1 MVRKEN
7 SMKKKIS
14 IGAAIALMAVIA
26 TITFS
31 VTMIFSRNQFDTMM
45 QDIKSREA
53 VYTKLAEV
61 DATVRN
67 NYIGEID
74 QTVLM
79 DGITAGYMRGLGD
92 RYAKYYTAEE
102 YKKEVD
108 SLNGNLVGIGVE
120 VTASDSGYI
129 LVHDVYD
136 GAPAQEAGIQ
146 KDDLIIAVNGTQVSM
161 SNVTEMMNSL
171 QGEPGTTLTLTVRR
185 NNQDI
190 PFEIVRK
197 TYEIPTVKYRMIDG
211 NAYIKITQFTTA
223 TETQFAQAI
232 ADAQADGATGII
244 FDLRDNPGGLVS
256 AATNILDKLL
266 PEGTIATATYKD
278 GTTKVIATSDAQELN
293 LPMVVLTNQ
302 NTASAAE
309 LFTQALRDYD
319 KAKSVGTTTYG
330 KGVMQQIEQLSDGS
344 AIEYTVAT
352 YATAKSENFNGVGIT
367 PDFEKESTL
376 DSTTQPTFEE
386 VTVDNDEQFKKA
398 VEVVNTLKQ

>member
-1 MVRKEN
+1 
-7 SMKKKIS
+7 MKKKIS
-14 IGAAIALMAVIA
+14 IGAAVALMAVIA

-31 VTMIFSRNQFDTMM
+31 VTMIFSRSQFDTMM

-61 DATVRN
+61 DAKVRN

-74 QTVLM
+74 QTTLM
-79 DGITAGYMRGLGD
+79 DGIIAGYMRGTSD
-92 RYAKYYTAEE
+92 RYARYYTAEE

-120 VTASDSGYI
+120 VTTSDSGYI

-136 GAPAQEAGIQ
+136 EAPAKDAGIQ
-146 KDDLIIAVNGTQVSM
+146 PGDLITVVNGKQVSV
-161 SNVTEMMNSL
+161 SNVSEMINSL

-185 NNQDI
+185 NNEDI

-197 TYEIPTVKYRMIDG
+197 NFEIPTVQYRMVDT
-211 NAYIKITQFTTA
+211 NAYIKITQFTSA
-223 TETQFAQAI
+223 TESQFAKAV
-232 ADAQADGATGII
+232 ADAQNNGATGII
-244 FDLRDNPGGLVS
+244 FDLRDNPGGLVE
-256 AATNILDKLL
+256 AATNMLDTLL
-266 PEGTIATATYKD
+266 PEGTIVTATYQD
-278 GTTKVIATSDAQELN
+278 GTTKVLATSDAQELD

-309 LFTQALRDYD
+309 LFTQALRDYE

-330 KGVMQQIEQLSDGS
+330 KGVMQNIEQLSDGS

-352 YATAKSENFNGVGIT
+352 YATAKSENFNGVGIK
-367 PDFEKESTL
+367 PDFEVASTI
-376 DSTTQPTFEE
+376 DAASQPTFEQ
-386 VTVDNDEQFKKA
+386 VSVDNDEQFKKA

>member
-1 MVRKEN
+1 
-7 SMKKKIS
+7 MKKKIS
-14 IGAAIALMAVIA
+14 IGATIALMAVVA

-61 DATVRN
+61 DAKVRN
-67 NYIGEID
+67 NYIGEVD
-74 QTVLM
+74 QTALM
-79 DGITAGYMRGLGD
+79 DGITAGYMRGIGD
-92 RYAKYYTAEE
+92 RYARYYTAEE
-102 YKKEVD
+102 YKKEID

-136 GAPAQEAGIQ
+136 DAPAKEAGIQ
-146 KDDLIIAVNGTQVSM
+146 SGDLITVVNGKQVSV
-161 SNVTEMMNSL
+161 SNVAEMVNSL

-185 NNQDI
+185 NNEDI

-197 TYEIPTVKYRMIDG
+197 NFEIPTVQYRMVDS
-211 NAYIKITQFTTA
+211 NAYIKISQFTSA
-223 TETQFAQAI
+223 TETQFSKAI
-232 ADAQADGATGII
+232 AEAQKSGATGII
-244 FDLRDNPGGLVS
+244 FDLRDNPGGLVE
-256 AATNILDKLL
+256 AATNMLDSLL
-266 PEGTIATATYKD
+266 PEGTIVTATYQD
-278 GTTKVIATSDAQELN
+278 GTTKVLATSDTEELN

-309 LFTQALRDYD
+309 LFTQALRDYE

-330 KGVMQQIEQLSDGS
+330 KGVMQNIEQLSDGS

-352 YATAKSENFNGVGIT
+352 YATAKSENFNGVGIK
-367 PDFEKESTL
+367 PDFEVTSAL
-376 DSTTQPTFEE
+376 DAASQPAFAD
-386 VTVDNDEQFKKA
+386 VSVDNDEQFKKA

>member
-1 MVRKEN
+1 
-7 SMKKKIS
+7 MKKKIS

-31 VTMIFSRNQFDTMM
+31 VTMIFSRSQFDTMM

-61 DATVRN
+61 DAKIRN

-74 QTVLM
+74 QTTLM
-79 DGITAGYMRGLGD
+79 DGISAGYMRGIGD
-92 RYAKYYTAEE
+92 RYARYYTAEQ

-120 VTASDSGYI
+120 VTTSDSGYI
-129 LVHDVYD
+129 LVHDTYD

-146 KDDLIIAVNGTQVSM
+146 AGDLIIMVNGTQVSVN
-161 SNVTEMMNSL
+161 NVSEMIDSL

-185 NNQDI
+185 NNEDI
-190 PFEIVRK
+190 PFEIVRRAF
-197 TYEIPTVKYRMIDG
+197 EIPTVQYRMVDT
-211 NAYIKITQFTTA
+211 NAYIKITQFTSA
-223 TETQFAQAI
+223 TESQFAEAI
-232 ADAQADGATGII
+232 ASAQKDGATGII
-244 FDLRDNPGGLVS
+244 FDLRENPGGLVE
-256 AATNILDKLL
+256 AATNILDTLL
-266 PEGTIATATYKD
+266 PEGTIATATYQD
-278 GTTKVIATSDAQELN
+278 GTTKVIAASDAEELN

-309 LFTQALRDYD
+309 LFTQALRDYG

-330 KGVMQQIEQLSDGS
+330 KGVMQNIEQLSDGS

-352 YATAKSENFNGVGIT
+352 YATAKSENFDGVGIK
-367 PDFEKESTL
+367 PDFEIESVI
-376 DSTTQPTFEE
+376 DAASQPAFED
-386 VTVDNDEQFKKA
+386 VTVDNDAQFKKA
-398 VEVVNTLKQ
+398 VEVVNTLK

>member
-1 MVRKEN
+1 
-7 SMKKKIS
+7 MKKKIS

-31 VTMIFSRNQFDTMM
+31 VTMIFSRSQFDTMM

-61 DATVRN
+61 DAKIRN

-74 QTVLM
+74 QTTLM
-79 DGITAGYMRGLGD
+79 DGISAGYMRGIGD
-92 RYAKYYTAEE
+92 RYARYYTAEQ

-120 VTASDSGYI
+120 VTTSDSGYI
-129 LVHDVYD
+129 LVHDTYD

-146 KDDLIIAVNGTQVSM
+146 AGDLIIMVNGTQVSVN
-161 SNVTEMMNSL
+161 NVSEMIDSL

-185 NNQDI
+185 NNEDI
-190 PFEIVRK
+190 PFEIVRRAF
-197 TYEIPTVKYRMIDG
+197 EIPTVQYRMVDT
-211 NAYIKITQFTTA
+211 NAYIKITQFTSA
-223 TETQFAQAI
+223 TESQFAEAI
-232 ADAQADGATGII
+232 ANAQKDGATGII
-244 FDLRDNPGGLVS
+244 FDLRENPGGLVE
-256 AATNILDKLL
+256 AATNILDTLL
-266 PEGTIATATYKD
+266 PEGTIATATYQD
-278 GTTKVIATSDAQELN
+278 GTTKVIAASDAEELN

-309 LFTQALRDYD
+309 LFTQALRDYG

-330 KGVMQQIEQLSDGS
+330 KGVMQNIEQLSDGS

-352 YATAKSENFNGVGIT
+352 YATAKSENFDGVGIK
-367 PDFEKESTL
+367 PDFEIESVINAA
-376 DSTTQPTFEE
+376 SQPAFED
-386 VTVDNDEQFKKA
+386 VTVDNDAQFKKA
-398 VEVVNTLKQ
+398 VEVVNTLK

>member
-1 MVRKEN
+1 
-7 SMKKKIS
+7 MKKKIS

-31 VTMIFSRNQFDTMM
+31 VTMIFSRSQFDTMM

-61 DATVRN
+61 DAKIRN

-74 QTVLM
+74 QTTLM
-79 DGITAGYMRGLGD
+79 DGISAGYMRGIGD
-92 RYAKYYTAEE
+92 RYAKYYTAEQ

-120 VTASDSGYI
+120 VTTSDSGYI
-129 LVHDVYD
+129 LVHDTYD

-146 KDDLIIAVNGTQVSM
+146 AGDLIIMVNGTQVSVN
-161 SNVTEMMNSL
+161 NVSEMIDSL

-185 NNQDI
+185 NNEDI
-190 PFEIVRK
+190 PFEIVRRAF
-197 TYEIPTVKYRMIDG
+197 EIPTVQYRMVDT
-211 NAYIKITQFTTA
+211 NAYIKITQFTSA
-223 TETQFAQAI
+223 TESQFAEAI
-232 ADAQADGATGII
+232 ANAQKDGATGII
-244 FDLRDNPGGLVS
+244 FDLRENPGGLVE
-256 AATNILDKLL
+256 AATNILDTLL
-266 PEGTIATATYKD
+266 PEGTIATATYQD
-278 GTTKVIATSDAQELN
+278 GTTKVIAASDAEELN

-309 LFTQALRDYD
+309 LFTQALRDYG

-330 KGVMQQIEQLSDGS
+330 KGVMQNIEQLSDGS

-352 YATAKSENFNGVGIT
+352 YATAKSENFDGVGIK
-367 PDFEKESTL
+367 PDFEIESVINAA
-376 DSTTQPTFEE
+376 SQPAFED
-386 VTVDNDEQFKKA
+386 VTVDNDAQFKKA
-398 VEVVNTLKQ
+398 VEVVNTLK

>member
-1 MVRKEN
+1 
-7 SMKKKIS
+7 MKKKIS

-31 VTMIFSRNQFDTMM
+31 VTMIFSRSQFDTMM

-61 DATVRN
+61 DAKIRN

-74 QTVLM
+74 LTTLM
-79 DGITAGYMRGLGD
+79 DGISAGYMRGIGD
-92 RYAKYYTAEE
+92 RYARYYTAEQ

-120 VTASDSGYI
+120 VTTSDSGYI
-129 LVHDVYD
+129 LVHDTYD

-146 KDDLIIAVNGTQVSM
+146 AGDLIIMVNGTQVSVN
-161 SNVTEMMNSL
+161 NVSEMIDSL

-185 NNQDI
+185 NNEDI
-190 PFEIVRK
+190 PFEIVRRAF
-197 TYEIPTVKYRMIDG
+197 EIPTVQYRMVDT
-211 NAYIKITQFTTA
+211 NAYIKITQFTSA
-223 TETQFAQAI
+223 TESQFAEAI
-232 ADAQADGATGII
+232 ASAQKDGATGII
-244 FDLRDNPGGLVS
+244 FDLRENPGGLVE
-256 AATNILDKLL
+256 AATNILDTLL
-266 PEGTIATATYKD
+266 PEGTIATATYQD
-278 GTTKVIATSDAQELN
+278 GTTKVIAASDAEELN

-309 LFTQALRDYD
+309 LFTQALRDYG

-330 KGVMQQIEQLSDGS
+330 KGVMQNIEQLSDGS

-352 YATAKSENFNGVGIT
+352 YATAKSENFDGVGIK
-367 PDFEKESTL
+367 PDFEIESVI
-376 DSTTQPTFEE
+376 DAASQPAFED
-386 VTVDNDEQFKKA
+386 VTVDNDAQFKKA
-398 VEVVNTLKQ
+398 VEVVNTLK

>member
-1 MVRKEN
+1 
-7 SMKKKIS
+7 MKKKIS
-14 IGAAIALMAVIA
+14 IGAAVALMAVIA

-31 VTMIFSRNQFDTMM
+31 VTMIFSRSQFDTMM

-61 DATVRN
+61 DAKVRN

-74 QTVLM
+74 QTTLM
-79 DGITAGYMRGLGD
+79 DGIIAGYMRGTSD
-92 RYAKYYTAEE
+92 RYARYYTAEE

-120 VTASDSGYI
+120 VTTSDSGYI

-136 GAPAQEAGIQ
+136 EAPAKDAGIQ
-146 KDDLIIAVNGTQVSM
+146 PGDLITVVNGKQVSV
-161 SNVTEMMNSL
+161 SNVSEMINSL

-185 NNQDI
+185 NNEDI

-197 TYEIPTVKYRMIDG
+197 NFEIPTVQYRMVDT
-211 NAYIKITQFTTA
+211 NAYIKITQFTSA
-223 TETQFAQAI
+223 TESQFAKAV
-232 ADAQADGATGII
+232 ADAQNNGATGII
-244 FDLRDNPGGLVS
+244 FDLRDNPGGLVE
-256 AATNILDKLL
+256 AATDMLDTLL
-266 PEGTIATATYKD
+266 PEGTIVTATYQD
-278 GTTKVIATSDAQELN
+278 GTTKVLATSDAQELD

-309 LFTQALRDYD
+309 LFTQALRDYE

-330 KGVMQQIEQLSDGS
+330 KGVMQNIEQLSDGS

-352 YATAKSENFNGVGIT
+352 YATAKSENFNGVGIK
-367 PDFEKESTL
+367 PDFEVASTI
-376 DSTTQPTFEE
+376 DAASQPTFEQ
-386 VTVDNDEQFKKA
+386 VSVDNDEQFKKA

>member
-1 MVRKEN
+1 
-7 SMKKKIS
+7 MKKKIS

-31 VTMIFSRNQFDTMM
+31 VTMIFSRSQFDTMM

-61 DATVRN
+61 DAKIRN

-74 QTVLM
+74 QTTLM
-79 DGITAGYMRGLGD
+79 DGISAGYMRGIGD
-92 RYAKYYTAEE
+92 RYARYYTAEQ

-120 VTASDSGYI
+120 VTTSDSGYI
-129 LVHDVYD
+129 LVHDTYD

-146 KDDLIIAVNGTQVSM
+146 AGDLIIMVNGTQVSVN
-161 SNVTEMMNSL
+161 NVSEMIDSL

-185 NNQDI
+185 NNEDI
-190 PFEIVRK
+190 PFEIVRRAF
-197 TYEIPTVKYRMIDG
+197 EIPTVQYRMVDT
-211 NAYIKITQFTTA
+211 NAYIKITQFTSA
-223 TETQFAQAI
+223 TESQFAEAI
-232 ADAQADGATGII
+232 ANAQKDGATGII
-244 FDLRDNPGGLVS
+244 FDLRENPGGLVE
-256 AATNILDKLL
+256 AATNILDTLL
-266 PEGTIATATYKD
+266 PEGTIATATYQD
-278 GTTKVIATSDAQELN
+278 GTTKVIAASDAEELN

-309 LFTQALRDYD
+309 LFTQALRDYG

-330 KGVMQQIEQLSDGS
+330 KGVMQNIEQLSDGS

-352 YATAKSENFNGVGIT
+352 YATAKSENFDGVGIK
-367 PDFEKESTL
+367 PDFEIESVI
-376 DSTTQPTFEE
+376 DAASQPAFED
-386 VTVDNDEQFKKA
+386 VTVDNDAQFKKA
-398 VEVVNTLKQ
+398 VEVVNTLK